1 MDAAVLLVL
10 AAKLRAFV
18 PHAVAA
24 TEKNRK
30 AERARQ
36 RIEQGE
42 RERGTADIPGHV
54 MALVRQRADARKAND
69 YATADSLYVEIV
81 AQGYGIKDTKGRGPL
96 VFRFRHDDSGGG
108 DEDKPKAVAKETPA

>member
-10 AAKLRAFV
+10 AAKLHAFV
-18 PHAVAA
+18 LHAVAA

-30 AERARQ
+30 AERAWQ
-36 RIEQGE
+36 RIEQGD
-42 RERGTADIPGHV
+42 RERGTADVPEHV

-108 DEDKPKAVAKETPA
+108 DEDKAED